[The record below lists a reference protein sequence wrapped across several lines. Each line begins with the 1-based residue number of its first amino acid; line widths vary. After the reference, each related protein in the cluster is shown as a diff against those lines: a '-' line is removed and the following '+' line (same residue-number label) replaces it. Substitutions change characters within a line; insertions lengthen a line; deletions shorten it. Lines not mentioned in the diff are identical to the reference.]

1 MPFVTV
7 ILTSYNRDTLLRAAI
22 ESVLA
27 QTYEDFELF
36 IMDDDSDN
44 PNTHEVLGEF
54 SVESGAVAGGKV
66 RVFFEKLNGVDRFAR
81 TGYAVNINKA
91 LRFARGEFITYLT
104 CDDIFYPDRLARM
117 VAHLRAHPDHMV
129 CYGVQQLARILPDGT
144 IKLGGLRD
152 EGPVVKSAACR
163 IDHNSVMHR
172 KECVELCGR
181 PLWPENP
188 EVIGCA
194 DAGVWQKFEAQGWAF
209 HRVAGGP
216 TDEHRLHKNS
226 IQKL

>member
-1 MPFVTV
+1 MPCVTV

-22 ESVLA
+22 QSVVA
-27 QTYEDFELF
+27 QTCTDWELF

-44 PNTHEVLGEF
+44 PKTIEVLDEQERRSKMEDGR
-54 SVESGAVAGGKV
+54 SVN
-66 RVFFEKLNGVDRFAR
+66 VFREKLAGVDRFSR

-91 LRFARGEFITYLT
+91 LARAEGEFITYLT
-104 CDDIFYPDRLARM
+104 CDDIFYPDRLERM
-117 VAHLRAHPDHMV
+117 VAHLRAHPDQMV

-144 IKLGGLRD
+144 IQRGGLRD

-172 KECVELCGR
+172 RECVEICGR

>member
-1 MPFVTV
+1 MSAVTV

-27 QTYEDFELF
+27 QTFEDFELF

-44 PNTHEVLGEF
+44 PKTHEVLGLY
-54 SVESGAVAGGKV
+54 GGDARV
-66 RVFFEKLNGVDRFAR
+66 RVAVERLNGAARFSR

-91 LRFARGEFITYLT
+91 LRFATGEFITYLT

-117 VAHLRAHPDHMV
+117 VAHLRAHPDQMV

-144 IKLGGLRD
+144 IKRGGLRD

-163 IDHNSVMHR
+163 LDHNSVMHR
-172 KECVELCGR
+172 RACVEICGL

-194 DAGVWQKFEAQGWAF
+194 DAGVWQKFEAQGWPF
-209 HRVAGGP
+209 YRVAGGP
-216 TDEHRLHKNS
+216 TDEHRFHKNS
-226 IQKL
+226 IQAL

>member
-1 MPFVTV
+1 MPTVTV

-22 ESVLA
+22 ESVLV
-27 QTYEDFELF
+27 QTFEDFELF

-44 PNTHEVLGEF
+44 PKTQEVLAEYEG
-54 SVESGAVAGGKV
+54 VPGVLIY
-66 RVFFEKLNGVDRFAR
+66 REKLNGAARFSR

-91 LRFARGEFITYLT
+91 LAMAEGEFITYLT

-129 CYGVQQLARILPDGT
+129 CYGVQRLARILPAGT
-144 IKLGGLRD
+144 IQPGGLRD

-172 KECVELCGR
+172 RECVELCGL

-194 DAGVWQKFEAQGWAF
+194 DAGVWQKFEAQGWPF
-209 HRVAGGP
+209 YRVAGGP
-216 TDEHRLHKNS
+216 TDEHRFHKNS